1 MSKTYGF
8 IFADELE
15 YKPFHDLA
23 LSRGGREI
31 AGKALPMVSLSTG
44 DSQIIAVHCGIGKVN
59 AAIAASLLVY
69 ECKVDAI
76 LNAGLSGAIS
86 HLKKGDV
93 VAGESY
99 VECDFDLR
107 VFGYALGQKSDGTYV
122 HEADEK
128 LLAAAQKI
136 DGMKTGALGTGDFF
150 LNDKDKKAA
159 YRGEFHINA
168 FDMET
173 AAIADVADTYGV
185 PFLSIRKISDNADDT
200 ADESYTTLNELAEED
215 LSKILLQVVENAEA

>member
-1 MSKTYGF
+1 MKTYGF
-8 IFADELE
+8 IFADEME
-15 YKPFHDLA
+15 YKPFHNVA
-23 LSRGGREI
+23 LSRGGSEI
-31 AGKALPMVSLSTG
+31 KDQPLPMVQLTVG
-44 DSQIIAVHCGIGKVN
+44 DSRVIAVHCGIGKVN
-59 AAIAASLLVY
+59 AAIAASLLIHA
-69 ECKVDAI
+69 CKVDAI

-128 LLAAAQKI
+128 LLAAAQTL

-150 LNDKDKKAA
+150 LNDPARKEA
-159 YRGEFHINA
+159 YKGEFHINA

-173 AAIADVADTYGV
+173 AAIADVADTYGI
-185 PFLSIRKISDNADDT
+185 PFLSVRKISDDADDS
-200 ADESYTTLNELAEED
+200 ADESYTALNDLAEED
-215 LSKILLQVVENAEA
+215 LSKILLEIVEKLD

>member
-1 MSKTYGF
+1 MKTYGF
-8 IFADELE
+8 IFADEME

-23 LSRGGREI
+23 LEQGGLEI
-31 AGKALPMVSLSTG
+31 KDKPLPAVSLSLG
-44 DSQIIAVHCGIGKVN
+44 DSRIVAVHSGIGKVN
-59 AAIAASLLVY
+59 AAIAASLLIY
-69 ECKVDAI
+69 EFQVDAL

-86 HLKKGDV
+86 QLKKGDV

-122 HEADEK
+122 HEAGDE

-136 DGMKTGALGTGDFF
+136 EGMKTGALGTGDFF
-150 LNDKDKKAA
+150 LNDSDRKEA
-159 YRGEFHINA
+159 YKGEFHINA

-173 AAIADVADTYGV
+173 AAIADVADTYGI
-185 PFLSIRKISDNADDT
+185 PFLSVRKISDDADDT
-200 ADESYTTLNELAEED
+200 ADESYTALNELAEED
-215 LSKILLQVVENAEA
+215 LSKILLEIVEKLN

>member
-8 IFADELE
+8 IFADEME

-23 LSRGGREI
+23 LSKGGSEVK
-31 AGKALPMVSLSTG
+31 GKALPMVTLAVG
-44 DSQIIAVHCGIGKVN
+44 DSQVVAVHCGIGKVN
-59 AAIAASLLVY
+59 AAIAASLLIH
-69 ECKVDAI
+69 ESKVDAI

-93 VAGESY
+93 VAGETY

-107 VFGYALGQKSDGTYV
+107 VFGYALGQKADGTYV
-122 HEADEK
+122 HEADPE
-128 LLAAAQKI
+128 LLAAAQQI

-150 LNDKDKKAA
+150 LNDANTKEA
-159 YRGEFHINA
+159 YKGEFHINA

-173 AAIADVADTYGV
+173 AAIADVADTYNV
-185 PFLSIRKISDNADDT
+185 PFLSVRKISDDASDG
-200 ADESYTTLNELAEED
+200 ADESYTALNSLAEED
-215 LSKILLQVVENAEA
+215 LSKILLDIVEKLD